1 MRNNE
6 LKVTEEFKNLFN
18 NELVIYKNILIKGR
32 SKMTF
37 YNYIIV
43 TKKGIFVIRNKTIL
57 GQIYANKY
65 EVKWKTYIG
74 CKPFIFTNPA
84 LDISYKSCD
93 LNFVSDCEVDKII
106 PISIIK
112 NQKVDHFFVDMD
124 YREKENFYN
133 ELLND
138 NDYFSN
144 EEVSKICERIE
155 DKALIFSKL

>member
-65 EVKWKTYIG
+65 EVKWKTYVGFI
-74 CKPFIFTNPA
+74 PFIF
-84 LDISYKSCD
+84 
-93 LNFVSDCEVDKII
+93 
-106 PISIIK
+106 
-112 NQKVDHFFVDMD
+112 
-124 YREKENFYN
+124 NFYN